1 MSMALRGY
9 WRSYSSKVDLKKLRP
24 MILKRIEN
32 RAKDYPVPGMIPVAQ
47 EVLMAR
53 ALLFQGVS
61 ILLKLFPVLACNV
74 VPSSEGAIT
83 ETLVPHDLLRVK
95 SCHVCRKEV
104 FYTNRFCPEVYIG
117 EKGHLIKTCCG
128 YKRIGKN
135 RVHEWVNGGLNDIL
149 VPVEA
154 FHLHNMFQGVIKH
167 QQRFDF
173 ERVPAV
179 VELCWQAGA
188 DLNDENLNSGSLVA
202 DEFYGGVRG
211 IESLSH
217 DDLTVIAN
225 GTLRAWETLRSGV
238 MKLLLVYPAKVCKY
252 CSEVH
257 VGPSGHRA
265 RLCGVFRYE
274 SWRGAHFWKKAGVD
288 DLVPPKIVWRRRPQD
303 SLVLLDEG
311 RDYYGHAPAVVD
323 LCSRAGAIVPTKY
336 SCMMKVSGLPAPL

>member
-61 ILLKLFPVLACNV
+61 ILLKLFPVLAC
-74 VPSSEGAIT
+74 
-83 ETLVPHDLLRVK
+83 K
-95 SCHVCRKEV
+95 
-104 FYTNRFCPEVYIG
+104 FCPEVYIG

-173 ERVPAV
+173 ERVPAI
-179 VELCWQAGA
+179 VEICWQAGA
-188 DLNDENLNSGSLVA
+188 DLNDENLNSGPLVA
-202 DEFYGGVRG
+202 DEFFGGVRG

-225 GTLRAWETLRSGV
+225 GTLRAWETLRSGIK
-238 MKLLLVYPAKVCKY
+238 KLLLVYPAKVCKY

-288 DLVPPKIVWRRRPQD
+288 DLVPPKIMWRRRPQD
-303 SLVLLDEG
+303 PLVLLDEG

-336 SCMMKVSGLPAPL
+336 SCMMKVSGLPAAL

>member
-61 ILLKLFPVLACNV
+61 ILLKLFPVLAC
-74 VPSSEGAIT
+74 
-83 ETLVPHDLLRVK
+83 K
-95 SCHVCRKEV
+95 
-104 FYTNRFCPEVYIG
+104 FCPEVYIG

-303 SLVLLDEG
+303 PLVLLDEG

-323 LCSRAGAIVPTKY
+323 LCSGAGAIVPTKY

>member
-61 ILLKLFPVLACNV
+61 ILLKLFPVLAC
-74 VPSSEGAIT
+74 
-83 ETLVPHDLLRVK
+83 K
-95 SCHVCRKEV
+95 
-104 FYTNRFCPEVYIG
+104 FCPEVYSG

-303 SLVLLDEG
+303 PLVLLDEG